1 MRELKVVI
9 NGCHRIATLIMFLLV
24 FGVASAQQFALP
36 CKKYPASVPFK
47 CDIAVSGYWH
57 VTSVKCL
64 GPSGRGYKFRI
75 SGRALKSHRSQTGYL
90 LYIGLGNKHLS
101 NAGSFTF
108 PTVVEGKLFS
118 FDVILGTV
126 GRSPFRFDGFMI
138 VNRPMPNTSQ
148 QGRKVTQKS
157 TVKFV
162 PPVIN
167 KESETKEELVENPNK
182 ANTHI
187 GSFDVQGNGGGN
199 SSNSNKVVEKP
210 ENDKKVYDVVEV
222 MPSFPGGHFALVNWI
237 STNMKYPVVAEE
249 NGVQGRVTL
258 TFIIERDGS
267 IGDVR
272 VVNSVDP
279 SLDKEAIRLIKT
291 MPRWNPGTQ
300 NGDPVRV
307 KFTMPLTFRIQ

>member
-9 NGCHRIATLIMFLLV
+9 NGCHRIAFLMLFLLV
-24 FGVASAQQFALP
+24 FGVASAQQFTLP

-162 PPVIN
+162 PPVIR
-167 KESETKEELVENPNK
+167 
-182 ANTHI
+182 
-187 GSFDVQGNGGGN
+187 
-199 SSNSNKVVEKP
+199 
-210 ENDKKVYDVVEV
+210 
-222 MPSFPGGHFALVNWI
+222 GH
-237 STNMKYPVVAEE
+237 
-249 NGVQGRVTL
+249 
-258 TFIIERDGS
+258 
-267 IGDVR
+267 
-272 VVNSVDP
+272 
-279 SLDKEAIRLIKT
+279 
-291 MPRWNPGTQ
+291 
-300 NGDPVRV
+300 
-307 KFTMPLTFRIQ
+307 

>member
-24 FGVASAQQFALP
+24 FGVASAQQFTLP

-182 ANTHI
+182 AN
-187 GSFDVQGNGGGN
+187 GGGN
-199 SSNSNKVVEKP
+199 SSNSNRVAENP
-210 ENDKKVYDVVEV
+210 ENDNKVYDSAET
-222 MPSFPGGHFALVNWI
+222 MPSFPGGQMALFEYLGKNV
-237 STNMKYPVVAEE
+237 KYPVVAEA
-249 NGVQGRVTL
+249 NGIQGRVIV
-258 TFIIERDGS
+258 TFIVGHDGS
-267 IGDVR
+267 ISDVKIAK
-272 VVNSVDP
+272 SVDP
-279 SLDKEAIRLIKT
+279 SLDKEAIRVVKA
-291 MPRWNPGTQ
+291 MPRWKPGTQ
-300 NGDPVRV
+300 KGKPVNV
-307 KFTMPLTFRIQ
+307 KFTIPVTFRLQ

>member
-9 NGCHRIATLIMFLLV
+9 NGCHRIAFLMLFLLV
-24 FGVASAQQFALP
+24 FGVASAQQFTLP

-47 CDIAVSGYWH
+47 CDAAVDNYWH

-64 GPSGRGYKFRI
+64 GPANGGYKFRI
-75 SGRALKSHRSQTGYL
+75 SGRANKSHRRESIEL
-90 LYIGLGNKHLS
+90 LYIRGTNSVSK
-101 NAGSFTF
+101 AGAYYF
-108 PTVVEGKLFS
+108 PTIEEGKLFS
-118 FDVILGTV
+118 FDVV
-126 GRSPFRFDGFMI
+126 SAFKGRSPSRFNGFLIISRSLQAAFQREQEM
-138 VNRPMPNTSQ
+138 SQ
-148 QGRKVTQKS
+148 QYEEESPRKS
-157 TVKFV
+157 NVKFV
-162 PPVIN
+162 PPVIKTN
-167 KESETKEELVENPNK
+167 TETVKETGG
-182 ANTHI
+182 NTHN
-187 GSFDVQGNGGGN
+187 DN
-199 SSNSNKVVEKP
+199 SVVEKT

-300 NGDPVRV
+300 NGKPVRV
-307 KFTMPLTFRIQ
+307 KFTMPLTFRLS